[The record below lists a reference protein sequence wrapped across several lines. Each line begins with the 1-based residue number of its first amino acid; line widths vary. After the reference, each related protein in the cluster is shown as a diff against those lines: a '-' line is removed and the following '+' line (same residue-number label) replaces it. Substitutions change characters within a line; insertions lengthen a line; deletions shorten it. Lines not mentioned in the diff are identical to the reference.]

1 MEIVSTT
8 DFSGFTGRW
17 CTLFLSVLTIENF
30 ISASFI
36 FINSLFIFMNSLFIF
51 VNGLFFLLSRLAY
64 TTFQLPTLI

>member
-30 ISASFI
+30 I
-36 FINSLFIFMNSLFIF
+36 NGLFVFMNSLFVF
-51 VNGLFFLLSRLAY
+51 TNSLFIYMKVKVVSFLIIV
-64 TTFQLPTLI
+64 P